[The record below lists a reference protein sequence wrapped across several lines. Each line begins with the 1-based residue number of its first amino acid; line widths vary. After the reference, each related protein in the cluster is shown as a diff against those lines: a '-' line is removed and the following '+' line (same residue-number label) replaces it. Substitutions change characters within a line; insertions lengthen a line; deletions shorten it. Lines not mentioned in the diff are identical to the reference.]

1 MILRRHQNNHEDQER
16 GVIPPFRVR
25 RGRRPFVVA
34 AVRRDSL
41 PDRRRSSEHGR
52 IGLGIAPAADDTG
65 RSLLSAECG
74 VRSAEGGVRS
84 ARRDAKL
91 ALREQDKR
99 ERAARRD
106 AAPYRAGGACARTTR
121 ARDFERAFQG
131 GAGLPSRE
139 GFKSAKRRGRSETAA
154 RGAKNPCL
162 RVERSNTELQNPA
175 GKRAA
180 ATPALQRG
188 APGNGRP
195 SNRGLRLMILD
206 GGRAPAA
213 QNKKQNTKGSMG
225 NEKDE

>member
-1 MILRRHQNNHEDQER
+1 MILRRHQNNHEDQEK

-41 PDRRRSSEHGR
+41 PARRRSSEHGR

-74 VRSAEGGVRS
+74 GRSAECAS
-84 ARRDAKL
+84 ADEARREAR
-91 ALREQDKR
+91 ASRTGQ
-99 ERAARRD
+99 ERACGASGRRALPCGRRGCAEC
-106 AAPYRAGGACARTTR
+106 AAS
-121 ARDFERAFQG
+121 DFETAFQG

-139 GFKSAKRRGRSETAA
+139 GFKSAKRRGRSGTAA
-154 RGAKNPCL
+154 RGAENPCL
-162 RVERSNTELQNPA
+162 RVERSNTGLQNPA

-225 NEKDE
+225 NEKD